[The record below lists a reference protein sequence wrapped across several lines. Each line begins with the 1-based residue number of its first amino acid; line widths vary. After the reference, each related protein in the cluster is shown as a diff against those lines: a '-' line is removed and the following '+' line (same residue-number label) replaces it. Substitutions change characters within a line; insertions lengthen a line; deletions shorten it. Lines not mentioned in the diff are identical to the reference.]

1 MTTSPPKPSRHAIE
15 IRGAVKR
22 FGEITAVDGL
32 DLDVPSGICLGLLG
46 PNGAGKTTLLRL
58 CHGLLAPSEGC
69 ILCNGGSEGVG
80 AAVRAWQLNEIEMPD
95 GTRSPVVLHSEDSR
109 AVLLRLA
116 PGQALGEHQVR
127 ERAWVVVLEGTV
139 DVVTGG

>member
-1 MTTSPPKPSRHAIE
+1 MSGSRS
-15 IRGAVKR
+15 RSAVVR
-22 FGEITAVDGL
+22 
-32 DLDVPSGICLGLLG
+32 S
-46 PNGAGKTTLLRL
+46 KTERPWTRL
-58 CHGLLAPSEGC
+58 
-69 ILCNGGSEGVG
+69 

-139 DVVTGG
+139 DVVTGGETHSASAGTLLEFEPTERRTVRSDEGARLLLLLAPWPGPGHYPST